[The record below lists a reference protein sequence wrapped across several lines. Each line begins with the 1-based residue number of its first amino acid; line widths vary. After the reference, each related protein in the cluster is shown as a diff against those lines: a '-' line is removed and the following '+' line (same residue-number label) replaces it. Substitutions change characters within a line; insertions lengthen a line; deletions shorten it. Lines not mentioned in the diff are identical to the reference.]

1 MTEVKCKR
9 IAIIFSKAP
18 YGTESGREG
27 LDALL
32 AVSNFTD
39 DLAVFFIDDGVYQLL
54 KNQTPEVSQIK
65 NHSKMFKLM
74 SLYDIE
80 SIFVSKEALLNRD
93 LNVEDLLLEAQVIED
108 VSISDLLGQC
118 SVKLVF

>member
-1 MTEVKCKR
+1 MTKR
-9 IAIIFSKAP
+9 IGIIFSKAP
-18 YGTESGREG
+18 YGVEDGREG

-32 AVSNFTD
+32 ALSNFTD
-39 DLAVFFIDDGVYQLL
+39 DLVVFFIDDGVYQLL
-54 KNQTPEVSQIK
+54 KAQNPEVNQVK

-80 SIFVSKEALLNRD
+80 SVFVSKEAMMMRD
-93 LNVEDLLLEAQVIED
+93 LTEDDLLLSADIIDDQT
-108 VSISDLLGQC
+108 ISTALRQC

>member
-1 MTEVKCKR
+1 MTDANGKR

-32 AVSNFTD
+32 ALSNYTD
-39 DLAVFFIDDGVYQLL
+39 DLSVFFIDDGVYQLL
-54 KNQTPEVSQIK
+54 KNQNPEVNQIK

-80 SIFVSKEALLNRD
+80 SLYVSKDALLNRD
-93 LNVEDLLLEAQVIED
+93 LKEEDLFVEAEVIED
-108 VSISDLLGQC
+108 VSISDLLSQC
-118 SVKLVF
+118 SAKLVF